1 LKSSCLDTSFDRI
14 ENHLTEEQAMKSRFI
29 VLIDFSPH
37 SEQLLRFAHDWSTRA
52 DAELLTF
59 HHTMAL
65 LPLMTPYET
74 KAALIDRANY
84 EAWERLVKFTE
95 NVLPPA
101 TSIQHLVSEENM
113 VAVLRELLK
122 KPLSHLVFLGIKGTG
137 LLKKIFIGS
146 QAVNVINGIDNLI
159 VAMPQHAPCCAPDAI
174 HVAVQK
180 TYPLNLVE
188 LNEIIRLN
196 GEGESK
202 IIFFSVVT
210 PEDDREATERYLK
223 ALTQLYSDKKETA
236 YELYLGDNAWR
247 DLKKIIKQKQN
258 EFIVVQRG
266 SRMFL
271 DQITR
276 KFLINDLVYEGH
288 TPLIIMP

>member
-1 LKSSCLDTSFDRI
+1 
-14 ENHLTEEQAMKSRFI
+14 MKSRFI
-29 VLIDFSPH
+29 VLIDFSPN
-37 SEQLLRFAHDWSTRA
+37 SEQLLRFAHDWSKRVG
-52 DAELLTF
+52 AELLAF
-59 HHTMAL
+59 HNTIAL
-65 LPLMTPYET
+65 SPLMTPYET
-74 KAALIDRANY
+74 KTTLIDRANY
-84 EAWERLVKFTE
+84 EARERLVKFTE

-122 KPLSHLVFLGIKGTG
+122 KPFSHLVFLGIKGTG

-159 VAMPQHAPCCAPDAI
+159 VAMPQHAPCFAPDAI

-196 GEGESK
+196 GEGGSK

-210 PEDDREATERYLK
+210 SEDDREATERYLK

-247 DLKKIIKQKQN
+247 DLKKIIKQKQK

>member
-1 LKSSCLDTSFDRI
+1 
-14 ENHLTEEQAMKSRFI
+14 MKSRFI

-74 KAALIDRANY
+74 KAALIERANY
-84 EAWERLVKFTE
+84 KAWEQLRTFTE
-95 NVLPPA
+95 TVLPGA
-101 TSIQHLVSEENM
+101 SAIQHLVSEKNLV
-113 VAVLRELLK
+113 VALRDLLE
-122 KPLSHLVFLGIKGTG
+122 KPFNHLIFLGIKGTG

-146 QAVNVINGIDNLI
+146 QAVKVINGIDNLI
-159 VAMPQHAPCCAPDAI
+159 AAMPQHAPCCAPEAI

-180 TYPLNLVE
+180 TYPLDLIE
-188 LNEIIRLN
+188 LNKIISLN
-196 GEGESK
+196 GDVGSK

-210 PEDDREATERYLK
+210 PEDDGAATERYLK
-223 ALTQLYSDKKETA
+223 ELTQLYSDMKEAA
-236 YELYLGDNAWR
+236 YELYVGDNAWR
-247 DLKKIIKQKQN
+247 DLKKIIKGKQN

-271 DQITR
+271 DQVAR
-276 KFLINDLVYEGH
+276 KFLINDLVYEGR
-288 TPLIIMP
+288 TPLIVMP